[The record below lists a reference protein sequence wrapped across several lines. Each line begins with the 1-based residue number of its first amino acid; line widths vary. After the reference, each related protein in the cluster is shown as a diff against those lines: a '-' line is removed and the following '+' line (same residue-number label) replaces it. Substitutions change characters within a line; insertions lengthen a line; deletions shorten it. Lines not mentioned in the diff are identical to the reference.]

1 MSNIKSKMSNVYQ
14 LAWRNLQQHST
25 RTSLSILA
33 IALGVAT
40 IIASS
45 MTSQSIINAIGQ
57 SGMLAS
63 MQGIIDQL
71 GDTMQMAGVG
81 IGLVAG
87 FMVFNAFL
95 MSITQR
101 RRQIGAL
108 RSLGMTR
115 GQVMRLVLGEALVTA
130 VIGTLAGVLG
140 RKGVEA
146 DAALSSAGQYVL
158 DSSKDY
164 EHRTNTG

>member
-1 MSNIKSKMSNVYQ
+1 MSNLKSQMSNLSQ
-14 LAWRNLQQHST
+14 LAWRNLRQHST

-45 MTSQSIINAIGQ
+45 MTSQSIINAIGANE
-57 SGMLAS
+57 MMAS

-101 RRQIGAL
+101 RQQIGAL

-115 GQVMRLVLGEALVTA
+115 RQV
-130 VIGTLAGVLG
+130 
-140 RKGVEA
+140 
-146 DAALSSAGQYVL
+146 
-158 DSSKDY
+158 
-164 EHRTNTG
+164 